1 MKLPFRK
8 LQALTSSVPLS
19 QPISAQLRNMSMNK
33 KLPLFIMFSIVIT
46 VFLTVGTTL
55 LFFLQYN
62 NTVAEKNAING
73 MNGLYLS
80 LDDYKNKALNYA
92 SVFASHPSVVNAVA
106 DHNTSSLL
114 NHLTPLVKKAGI
126 DFVTVTDANGI
137 VLARTHEP
145 SNYGDNVTNQLNVEM
160 ALKGESFAT
169 IEKGTAVKISARA
182 GVPVKNEAGN
192 TIGVISAGYRLEKPE
207 IVDHIKKN
215 FRTDATIFLNDVRL
229 ATTIQKDGHRAVGT
243 RLDPRIAQVVLTGN
257 RQYLGTTKILGIPYI
272 TAYMPLSGPDNKPIG
287 VLFAGESLKEVYSTS
302 NIVLLS
308 VTLITLL
315 LIVLAYFM
323 VKFFLAGNIIKP
335 LKTAVS
341 VLKQVADGNL
351 NVEIPESEISR
362 DEIGQLLSSLKIM
375 VGNVKELVHEIH
387 VLGETVAASAEEMMA
402 SSEEV
407 TKAGEHVVGAIT
419 DLAKE
424 ASEQAVLTEKGN
436 TKIKDIVEGLRQ
448 IAAEMEDSEELATK
462 TWENMNQGHKV
473 VQLQESKMEEN
484 KKLTAK
490 VNTSI
495 YNLTQ
500 MSSEI
505 EEILSVIRGVAEQT
519 NLLAINAAIEAAR
532 AKEQGRGFAVVA
544 QQVKSLSEQSGN
556 SVENI
561 SSIVHTLQAHIGE
574 IVEEM
579 NQMESVAD
587 EGEKSLRDLISMF
600 RNASESVEVI
610 TARIKTVSKA
620 ADELTS
626 NANHAG
632 TSIEEIATIAE
643 ETAAGSEE
651 VSASSEEQTAY
662 MQQIASSAEDLA
674 KIASQLLDKIR
685 RFHVD

>member
-8 LQALTSSVPLS
+8 LQAPTPSYTLP
-19 QPISAQLRNMSMNK
+19 QPISVQLRNISINK

-55 LFFLQYN
+55 LFFLQHN
-62 NTVAEKNAING
+62 NAVAEKNAING
-73 MNGLYLS
+73 MNGLNLS
-80 LDDYKNKALNYA
+80 LDEYKNKALNYA
-92 SVFASHPSVVNAVA
+92 SILASHPSIAKAVA
-106 DHNTSSLL
+106 EHNTSSLL
-114 NHLTPLVKKAGI
+114 NHLTPLIKKAHI

-145 SNYGDNVTNQLNVEM
+145 SNYGDSITNQLNVEM
-160 ALKGESFAT
+160 ALKGEAFAT

-192 TIGVISAGYRLEKPE
+192 IIGVISTGYRLEKPE
-207 IVDHIKKN
+207 IVDHIKKT

-243 RLDPRIAQVVLTGN
+243 RLDPRIAKVVLTDN

-272 TAYMPLSGPDNKPIG
+272 TAYMPLLGPDNRPIG

-308 VTLITLL
+308 VTVITLL
-315 LIVLAYFM
+315 LIMLAYFM

-375 VGNVKELVHEIH
+375 VGNVKELVHEIQ

-419 DLAKE
+419 DLARE

-448 IAAEMEDSEELATK
+448 IAAAMENSEELATK

-632 TSIEEIATIAE
+632 TSIEEIASIAE

-674 KIASQLLDKIR
+674 EIASQLLNKIH

>member
-1 MKLPFRK
+1 MKLPFKK
-8 LQALTSSVPLS
+8 LQAPTSSVPLP
-19 QPISAQLRNMSMNK
+19 QPISAQFRNMSINK

-55 LFFLQYN
+55 LFFLQYSH
-62 NTVAEKNAING
+62 TVAEKSAING
-73 MNGLYLS
+73 MNGLNLS
-80 LDDYKNKALNYA
+80 LDEYKNKALNYA
-92 SVFASHPSVVNAVA
+92 SLFASHPSVVKAVA
-106 DHNTSSLL
+106 DHNTSALL
-114 NHLTPLVKKAGI
+114 NHLTPLVKKARI
-126 DFVTVTDANGI
+126 DFVTITDANGI

-145 SNYGDNVTNQLNVEM
+145 SNYGDSVTNQLNVEM
-160 ALKGESFAT
+160 ALKGEAFAT

-243 RLDPRIAQVVLTGN
+243 RLDPRIAQIVLTDN

-272 TAYMPLSGPDNKPIG
+272 TAYMPLLGPDNKPIG

-341 VLKQVADGNL
+341 ALKQVADGNL

-375 VGNVKELVHEIH
+375 VGNVKELVHEIQA
-387 VLGETVAASAEEMMA
+387 LGETVAASAEEMMA

-419 DLAKE
+419 DLARE

-448 IAAEMEDSEELATK
+448 IAAQMENSEELATK

-495 YNLTQ
+495 YNLSQ

-561 SSIVHTLQAHIGE
+561 GSIVHTLQAHIGE

-632 TSIEEIATIAE
+632 TSIEEIAAIAE

-674 KIASQLLDKIR
+674 KIASQLLNKIN

>member
-1 MKLPFRK
+1 MKSLK
-8 LQALTSSVPLS
+8 KPLS
-19 QPISAQLRNMSMNK
+19 QTLNTLLPKMAFSQLRNISMKK
-33 KLPLFIMFSIVIT
+33 KLPIFIIFTIMIT
-46 VFLTVGTTL
+46 VVLTVGTSLL
-55 LFFLQYN
+55 LFLHYN
-62 NTVAEKNAING
+62 DTMAQKAVNNG
-73 MNGLYLS
+73 VYS
-80 LDDYKNKALNYA
+80 LKMLMDDYKDRTLNYA
-92 SVFASHPSVVNAVA
+92 SILAAHPGIVKAVA
-106 DHNTSSLL
+106 THDSATALHYLTSLS
-114 NHLTPLVKKAGI
+114 KKAKI
-126 DFVTVTDANGI
+126 DFITVTDANGTVI
-137 VLARTHEP
+137 VRSHNP
-145 SNYGDNVTNQLNVEM
+145 SKGDSLMAQKSVKM
-160 ALKGESFAT
+160 ALAGKSNSEFAKGVT
-169 IEKGTAVKISARA
+169 IPFSVRA
-182 GVPVKNEAGN
+182 AVPVKNEAGN
-192 TIGVISAGYRLEKPE
+192 IIGAVSTGYKLDKTN
-207 IVDHIKKN
+207 IVDSLKKN
-215 FRTDATIFLNDVRL
+215 LGVDITIFFKDIRVN
-229 ATTIQKDGHRAVGT
+229 TTIKQNGHRVVGT
-243 RLDPRIAQVVLTGN
+243 PLDPHI
-257 RQYLGTTKILGIPYI
+257 TKIVLKESHTYTGKTAILGRPYI
-272 TAYMPLSGPDNKPIG
+272 TTYIPLLGSNHKPVGI
-287 VLFAGESLKEVYSTS
+287 LFAGQSMKQVLTTS
-302 NIVLLS
+302 YIVLIN
-308 VTLITLL
+308 VTVITLILILL
-315 LIVLAYFM
+315 VSFLVTVILNSQLI
-323 VKFFLAGNIIKP
+323 NP
-335 LKTAVS
+335 LKITVDA
-341 VLKQVADGNL
+341 LKQVAEGNL
-351 NVEIPESEISR
+351 NVDIPENQISQ

-419 DLAKE
+419 DLARE

-484 KKLTAK
+484 KKLTTK

-505 EEILSVIRGVAEQT
+505 EEILSVIRAVAEQT

-544 QQVKSLSEQSGN
+544 QQVKSLSEQSGS

-561 SSIVHTLQAHIGE
+561 SSIVHTLQAHIGQ

-674 KIASQLLDKIR
+674 KVASQLLNKIH
-685 RFHVD
+685 RFNVD

>member
-1 MKLPFRK
+1 MKPPFKKPQAQSTIVELPKF
-8 LQALTSSVPLS
+8 LSS
-19 QPISAQLRNMSMNK
+19 QIRNVSINK
-33 KLPLFIMFSIVIT
+33 KLPLFIMFSIIIT

-55 LFFLQYN
+55 LFFLHYN

-73 MNGLYLS
+73 VNGLNLS

-92 SVFASHPSVVNAVA
+92 SVFATLPNVVKAVA
-106 DHNTSSLL
+106 EHNTSAIL
-114 NHLTPLVKKAGI
+114 NHLTPLAKRAHI
-126 DFVTVTDANGI
+126 DFITVTDANGV
-137 VLARTHEP
+137 VLARTHQP
-145 SNYGDNVTNQLNVEM
+145 SNYGDNVTNQANIRM
-160 ALKGESFAT
+160 ALNGEAFAT
-169 IEKGTAVKISARA
+169 IEKGTAVKISAQA

-207 IVDHIKKN
+207 IVDNIKKSYQ
-215 FRTDATIFLNDVRL
+215 TDATIFFNDIRL
-229 ATTIQKDGHRAVGT
+229 TTTIKKDGRRVIGT
-243 RLDPRIAQVVLTGN
+243 RLDPQIAKVVLTEK
-257 RQYLGTTKILGIPYI
+257 REYLGKTAILGSPYI
-272 TAYMPLSGPDNKPIG
+272 TAYMPLLGPDGKPIG
-287 VLFAGESLKEVYSTS
+287 VLFAGESIKEVYKTS
-302 NIVLLS
+302 NVVLIS
-308 VTLITLL
+308 VTIITLL

-323 VKFFLAGNIIKP
+323 VRLFLGGNIIKP
-335 LKTAVS
+335 LKTAVN
-341 VLKQVADGNL
+341 VLKQVAEGNL
-351 NVEIPESEISR
+351 NVQIPESEISR
-362 DEIGQLLSSLKIM
+362 DEIGQLLSSLRIM

-387 VLGETVAASAEEMMA
+387 DLGETVAAAAEEMMA

-424 ASEQAVLTEKGN
+424 ASEQALLTEKGN
-436 TKIKDIVEGLRQ
+436 TKIKEIVDGLNQ
-448 IAAEMEDSEELATK
+448 IAVEMEDSSKLATSA
-462 TWENMNQGHKV
+462 WESVNHGDKV
-473 VQLQESKMEEN
+473 VQSQESKMEEN
-484 KKLTAK
+484 KKLTSK
-490 VNTSI
+490 VNSSI

-519 NLLAINAAIEAAR
+519 SLLAINAAIEAAR

-556 SVENI
+556 SVEKI
-561 SSIVHTLQAHIGE
+561 SSIVQTLQANIGQ

-579 NQMESVAD
+579 NQVESVTD

-600 RNASESVEVI
+600 RNVSDSVEVI
-610 TARIKTVSKA
+610 STRIKTVSKA
-620 ADELTS
+620 AGELTQ

-632 TSIEEIATIAE
+632 SSIEEIAGIAE

-674 KIASQLLDKIR
+674 KVSSELLNKIH
-685 RFHVD
+685 RFNV

>member
-8 LQALTSSVPLS
+8 LQAPTSSDPLP
-19 QPISAQLRNMSMNK
+19 QPISAQLRNMSINK

-62 NTVAEKNAING
+62 NAVAEKNAING
-73 MNGLYLS
+73 MNGLNLS
-80 LDDYKNKALNYA
+80 LDEYKNKALNYA
-92 SVFASHPSVVNAVA
+92 SVFASHPSVVKAVA
-106 DHNTSSLL
+106 DHNTSALL
-114 NHLTPLVKKAGI
+114 NHLTPLVKKARI
-126 DFVTVTDANGI
+126 DFVTITDANGI

-145 SNYGDNVTNQLNVEM
+145 SNYGDSVTNQLNVEM
-160 ALKGESFAT
+160 ALKGEAFAT

-207 IVDHIKKN
+207 IVDNIKKI

-243 RLDPRIAQVVLTGN
+243 RLDPRIAQVVLTDN
-257 RQYLGTTKILGIPYI
+257 RQYLGTATILGSPYI
-272 TAYMPLSGPDNKPIG
+272 TAYMPLLGPDNRPIG

-302 NIVLLS
+302 NIVLIS
-308 VTLITLL
+308 VTVITLL

-375 VGNVKELVHEIH
+375 VGNVKELVHEIQ

-419 DLAKE
+419 DLARE

-484 KKLTAK
+484 KKLTVK

-495 YNLTQ
+495 YNLSQ

-561 SSIVHTLQAHIGE
+561 GSIVHTLQAHIGE

-674 KIASQLLDKIR
+674 KIASQLLNKIN